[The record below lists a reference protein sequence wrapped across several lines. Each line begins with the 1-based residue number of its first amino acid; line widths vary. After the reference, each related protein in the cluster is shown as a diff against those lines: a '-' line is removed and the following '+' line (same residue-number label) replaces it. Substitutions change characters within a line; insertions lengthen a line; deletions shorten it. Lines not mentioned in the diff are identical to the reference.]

1 MTRNRDIACV
11 NDLCRQGVDVGRS
24 STLPP
29 VDWYCCAL
37 LGCNQLV
44 PGAYNQ
50 HESSASRW
58 VQETAEDAKRQG
70 ESTWQRIKET
80 VTGTADKASD
90 TAAEV
95 QRQAGETAE
104 QYQRRLEQYAD
115 AAKRQAQVILLI
127 SNDEVSTVQYSCGM
141 MHHDVFS

>member
-1 MTRNRDIACV
+1 M
-11 NDLCRQGVDVGRS
+11 
-24 STLPP
+24 
-29 VDWYCCAL
+29 
-37 LGCNQLV
+37 
-44 PGAYNQ
+44 
-50 HESSASRW
+50 
-58 VQETAEDAKRQG
+58 QETAEDAKRQG